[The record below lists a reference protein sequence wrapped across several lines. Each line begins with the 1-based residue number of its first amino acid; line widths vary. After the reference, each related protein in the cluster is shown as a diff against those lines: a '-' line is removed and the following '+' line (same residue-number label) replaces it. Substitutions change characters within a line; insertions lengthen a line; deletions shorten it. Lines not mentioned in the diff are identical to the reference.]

1 MTRTPAGSATPAA
14 PAENS
19 PAENSPA
26 GTAGGSAPARPGGL
40 LAGRVAVVT
49 GGARG
54 IGLAVARR
62 YAGEGAVV
70 VVADLDGDAAA
81 AAAAELPGP
90 AHGLRVDVTDE
101 ASVRTLGEEVVRRAG
116 RLDVVVANAG
126 ILLQAAALETTADR
140 WRRTLEVNLTG
151 TFLTCRELGRRLV
164 EQGEGGRVVLS
175 SSLFGL
181 RGGRD
186 NAAYSATKFGMIG
199 LAQCL
204 AAEWAPHGVL
214 VNAVCPGQVDTA
226 MMGELFATRSAL
238 RGTTPAQERDRLLAG
253 IPLGRLASPEEV
265 ADVYVFLA
273 SDLGRYVTGQAI
285 SVDGGWQ
292 VA

>member
-1 MTRTPAGSATPAA
+1 VPQTPDADSPAA
-14 PAENS
+14 PAHID
-19 PAENSPA
+19 
-26 GTAGGSAPARPGGL
+26 TAPTATRAGL
-40 LAGRVAVVT
+40 LAGKVAVVT

-62 YAGEGAVV
+62 FATEGAVV
-70 VVADLDGDAAA
+70 VVADVDGAAA
-81 AAAAELPGP
+81 AQAAADLPGT

-101 ASVRTLGEEVVRRAG
+101 ASVAALGDATLELAG

-126 ILLQAAALETTADR
+126 VLVQAPALETSLDH
-140 WRRTLEVNLTG
+140 WRRALEVNLTG
-151 TFLTCRELGRRLV
+151 TFVTCRELGRRLV
-164 EQGEGGRVVLS
+164 DQGEGGRVILS

-204 AAEWAPHGVL
+204 AAEWSGHGVL
-214 VNAVCPGQVDTA
+214 VNAVCPGQVDTP
-226 MMGELFATRSAL
+226 MMRELFTARAQL
-238 RGTTPAQERDRLLAG
+238 RGTTPVEEEARMLAG
-253 IPLGRLASPEEV
+253 IPVGRLASAEEI

-273 SDLGRYVTGQAI
+273 SDLSRYVTGQALA
-285 SVDGGWQ
+285 VDGGYQ